1 MATETSRVIQAF
13 LRTISEDVR
22 LYRKLTE
29 LLKVQKSLYL
39 TFDATRLQQ
48 SIDQQQP
55 LLDQLERNAALRS
68 QTIQRLGL
76 AADAHGVEKLFQAL
90 PKPLGAKVSQ
100 QWQLLQSLVAE
111 CQQLNH
117 DNGVSSATF
126 HELVSQLKQPASHTY
141 AEQL

>member
-29 LLKVQKSLYL
+29 QLKVQKSLYL

-55 LLDQLERNAALRS
+55 LLEQLERNAALRS

-76 AADAHGVEKLFQAL
+76 AAETGSGC
-90 PKPLGAKVSQ
+90 PSI
-100 QWQLLQSLVAE
+100 
-111 CQQLNH
+111 
-117 DNGVSSATF
+117 
-126 HELVSQLKQPASHTY
+126 
-141 AEQL
+141 